1 VTTPPILG
9 IDLGTTY
16 SLVSVMT
23 DAGPRLIPNALGEEL
38 TPSAVAVD
46 SAGMVRVGAAALAL
60 SSLAPDRVAL
70 AFKRDMGTQAPRT
83 IGGRRFTPTELS
95 SLVLRQ
101 LREDAEAALGVA
113 VSDAVITVPAY
124 FDDRQ
129 RQETRNA
136 GALAGLR
143 VERLL
148 NEPTAAALSYGLNR
162 STAFRGVVLDL
173 GGGTFD
179 VTALESTGDGIFEIR
194 SSAGDTQLGG
204 NDFREAIAREA
215 ARRYSERGGPDL
227 TADARSWARLL
238 AAAERAMHALSTEQT
253 TRLVLPDPL
262 GSGKHPAL
270 EVSLGRGDV
279 ESLWTPLLARFATP
293 IRRALRDAGFREI
306 EELVIVGGASRIPA
320 VRRLFEEQLQRRAST
335 GVEPDR
341 AVALGAGIQAGLV
354 GAHQA
359 VQDVVVTDIAPFSL
373 GVQTVST
380 ATGEGVGDLFTPILE
395 RGTVL
400 PASRSKILSTVQD
413 RQAKI
418 RLRVFQGEHS
428 LCRDNLLLGE
438 WMVEGIPPGPAG
450 TQTVEI
456 RLSYDLSGILEID
469 ATIRETQHQLSFL
482 LERRP
487 GALTPAALAE
497 TRARLAKLKFH
508 PREALPNA
516 TALSRAENVY
526 VELIGQPREVL
537 QAELVRFRAALERQD
552 PGEIAVARQR
562 LIQATRFLAEINPTP
577 PGLPNP

>member
-1 VTTPPILG
+1 MSTAPILG
-9 IDLGTTY
+9 IDLGTTF

-23 DAGPRLIPNALGEEL
+23 DEGPRLIPNALGEEL

-46 SAGMVRVGAAALAL
+46 STGMVRVGAAALAL
-60 SSLAPDRVAL
+60 TSLAPERVAL
-70 AFKRDMGTQAPRT
+70 AFKRDMATQAPRT
-83 IGGRRFTPTELS
+83 LGGRRFSPTELS

-101 LREDAEAALGVA
+101 LREDAEASLGAA

-162 STAFRGVVLDL
+162 PQAFRGVVLDL

-179 VTALESTGDGIFEIR
+179 VTALESTGDGVFEIR
-194 SSAGDTQLGG
+194 GSAGDTQLGG

-215 ARRYSERGGPDL
+215 ARRYTEQGGPEL

-238 AAAERAMHALSTEQT
+238 AASERAMHALSTEQT

-262 GSGKHPAL
+262 GSGKHPPL
-270 EVSLGRGDV
+270 EVSLTREEV
-279 ESLWTPLLARFATP
+279 ESLWAPLLARFPTP

-320 VRRLFEEQLQRRAST
+320 VRRLFEEQLQKQAAT

-354 GAHQA
+354 GSHRA

-380 ATGEGVGDLFTPILE
+380 TTGQGVGDLFTPILE

-400 PASRSKILSTVQD
+400 PASRSKTIYTVQD
-413 RQAKI
+413 RQTRV

-438 WMVEGIPPGPAG
+438 WLVEGIPPAPAG
-450 TQTVEI
+450 TQSIEV
-456 RLSYDLSGILEID
+456 RLSYDLSGILEVD
-469 ATIRETQHQLSFL
+469 ATITETQQHVNFV

-487 GALTPAALAE
+487 GALTSAVLAD

-508 PREALPNA
+508 PREALPNT

-526 VELIGQPREVL
+526 VELIGQAREAL
-537 QAELVRFRAALERQD
+537 QGEIVRFRAALEGQD
-552 PGEIAVARQR
+552 ATEITRARQR
-562 LIQATRFLAEINPTP
+562 LIAATRFMADLNPTP
-577 PGLPNP
+577 PGPPTR